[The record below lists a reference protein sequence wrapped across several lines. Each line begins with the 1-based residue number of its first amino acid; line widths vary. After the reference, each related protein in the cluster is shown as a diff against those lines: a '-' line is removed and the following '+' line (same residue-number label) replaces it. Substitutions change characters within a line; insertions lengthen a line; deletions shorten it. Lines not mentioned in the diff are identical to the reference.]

1 MKACCVASTDR
12 EGRRKLRR
20 SGVEAWIFGAT
31 GLVGQALVGELCAR
45 PEATSVTAFVR
56 RAEGRAEPRLEE
68 RVVAFD
74 RLDLE
79 LAGRTA
85 THVFCCLGT
94 TMAKAG
100 SERAFRKVDFDYPLT
115 IGRAAL
121 AAGAKKLLVVTAVG
135 ADPGSRIFYNR
146 VKGELERAL
155 EALGLPELH
164 LFRPSLILGDRSERR
179 VGEKIAM
186 VAARP
191 VGALLVGQL
200 KKYRPIAAIDIAR
213 AMVEVAL
220 SSEPA
225 QPVNVYEFDRLEALA
240 RPSRAS
246 S

>member
-1 MKACCVASTDR
+1 
-12 EGRRKLRR
+12 
-20 SGVEAWIFGAT
+20 VEAWIFGAT
-31 GLVGQALVGELCAR
+31 GLVGHALVGELCAR

-56 RAEGRAEPRLEE
+56 RLEGRTEPRFEE

-100 SERAFRKVDFDYPLT
+100 SERAFRQVDFDYPLT
-115 IGRAAL
+115 IARAAL
-121 AAGAKKLLVVTAVG
+121 AAGAKKFLVVTAVG
-135 ADPGSRIFYNR
+135 ADPESRIFYNR

-164 LFRPSLILGDRSERR
+164 VFRSSLILGDRAERR
-179 VGEKIAM
+179 IGERLAM

-191 VGALLVGQL
+191 VGALLVGRL
-200 KKYRPIAAIDIAR
+200 KKYRPIPAMDIAR

-220 SSEPA
+220 SREPA
-225 QPVNVYEFDRLEALA
+225 KPVNVYEFEKLEALA
-240 RPSRAS
+240 RSSRRS

>member
-1 MKACCVASTDR
+1 
-12 EGRRKLRR
+12 
-20 SGVEAWIFGAT
+20 VEAWIFGAT
-31 GLVGQALVGELCAR
+31 GLVGHALVGELCAR

-56 RAEGRAEPRLEE
+56 RPEGRTEPRLEE

-100 SERAFRKVDFDYPLT
+100 SERAFRQVDFDYPLT

-121 AAGAKKLLVVTAVG
+121 AAGARKLLVVTAVG
-135 ADPGSRIFYNR
+135 ADPQSRIFYNR

-155 EALGLPELH
+155 EGLGLPELH
-164 LFRPSLILGDRSERR
+164 VFRPSLLLGERAERR
-179 VGEKIAM
+179 VGERVAM
-186 VAARP
+186 FAARP
-191 VGALLVGQL
+191 VGALLVGSL
-200 KKYRPIAAIDIAR
+200 AKYRPIRAVHVAR

-225 QPVNVYEFDRLEALA
+225 KPVNVYEFQRLEELA
-240 RPSRAS
+240 RAS
-246 S
+246 QSST

>member
-1 MKACCVASTDR
+1 M
-12 EGRRKLRR
+12 
-20 SGVEAWIFGAT
+20 EAWIFGAT
-31 GLVGQALVGELCAR
+31 GVVGRALVGELCAR

-56 RAEGRAEPRLEE
+56 RPDAELLRASDSDGRTEPRLEE

-100 SERAFRKVDFDYPLT
+100 SERAFRQVDFDYPLAV
-115 IGRAAL
+115 GRAAL

-135 ADPGSRIFYNR
+135 ADPSSRIFYNR

-155 EALGLPELH
+155 EALALPELH
-164 LFRPSLILGDRSERR
+164 VFRPSLILANRAERR
-179 VGEKIAM
+179 VGERIAM
-186 VAARP
+186 FAARP

-200 KKYRPIAAIDIAR
+200 KKYRPIPAVDIAR

-220 SSEPA
+220 EREPA
-225 QPVNVYEFDRLEALA
+225 KPVNVYEFDRLAALA
-240 RPSRAS
+240 RGGST
-246 S
+246 